1 MPESGDYTL
10 AENSPCIGS
19 GQEGLNMGA
28 LEIGCSSINLPP
40 TEFSLL
46 NPENNFQSL
55 IEQNIES
62 QSLSFRW
69 ENSEDDNGDSLAYH
83 IYFDSEGFL
92 IDTIETRD
100 SEIEIPFSY
109 FIDALTLHN
118 LNNGTILWDV
128 LVTDSI
134 DYVSSNNGPF
144 FFIY

>member
-46 NPENNFQSL
+46 NPENNFQLL
-55 IEQNIES
+55 IEQNNES

-83 IYFDSEGFL
+83 IYFDSEVF
-92 IDTIETRD
+92 
-100 SEIEIPFSY
+100 
-109 FIDALTLHN
+109 
-118 LNNGTILWDV
+118 
-128 LVTDSI
+128 
-134 DYVSSNNGPF
+134 
-144 FFIY
+144 